1 MPTPPVSKLPAFHP
15 LVHEITPSLSPAEVF
30 DRLAALPHCIFF
42 DSAQQDS
49 KLGRFS
55 YLAADPFKM
64 LRVSGGN
71 ESPFVQF
78 ENQLSDCSF
87 ERVPELPAFQGGAAG
102 LFGYD
107 LGHSWE
113 RLPRT
118 RYNEFGLPVLA
129 VGFYDTVIAF
139 DHAQDRSWIIAQGW
153 PERTPVKRERRA
165 SERLQQFRALVES
178 NSTAA
183 PERPHQQAVTLAGE
197 HYPVTPIGRRG
208 TTALRSNFSSDGFQE
223 AVAAAIEYIHAGD
236 LFQVNLAQR
245 LLLPQNCDSIALYQ
259 RLRKE
264 NPAPFAGFFDLG
276 DYQIVSASPERFLQ
290 VNEGRVETRP
300 IKGTRRRMTGA
311 EAELFNGSELKQSVK
326 DRAENVM
333 IVDLMRND
341 LSRVCEPA
349 SVVVDQLCEVENY
362 QYVQHLVSAVTGK
375 LSAGKTV
382 FDLISASFPGGSITG
397 APKVRAMEV
406 ISTLEP
412 HARGAYCGSLG
423 YLTPDGHLDLS
434 ILIRTIT
441 AGGGWWQMPVGGG
454 IVAQSDPA
462 DEYAE
467 TWHKAEGLLRA
478 VL

>member
-1 MPTPPVSKLPAFHP
+1 MPTPPVPKIPAFHP
-15 LVHEITPSLSPAEVF
+15 LVYEISPCLSAAEVF
-30 DRLAALPHCIFF
+30 DRLATLPHCIFF

-55 YLAADPFKM
+55 YLAADPFTM
-64 LRVSGGN
+64 IRIAGGN

-78 ENQLSDCSF
+78 ENLLTDCPF

-113 RLPRT
+113 KLPAT
-118 RYNEFGLPVLA
+118 RYNEFDLPVLA

-139 DHAQDRSWIIAQGW
+139 DHVRDRAWIISQGW
-153 PERTPVKRERRA
+153 PERTPELRECRA
-165 SERLQQFRALVES
+165 SERLQQFRTLVEGVQV
-178 NSTAA
+178 AA
-183 PERPHQQAVTLAGE
+183 PERTRQQAVTITGA
-197 HYPVTPIGRRG
+197 HYPVTPFGRRK
-208 TTALRSNFSSDGFQE
+208 AAPLRSNFSSDGFQE

-236 LFQVNLAQR
+236 VFQVNLAQR
-245 LLLPQNCDSIALYQ
+245 LLMPQSSDSIALYQ
-259 RLRKE
+259 RLRKK

-276 DYQIVSASPERFLQ
+276 DYQIVSASPERFLR

-300 IKGTRRRMTGA
+300 IKGTRQRVTGA
-311 EAELFNGSELKQSVK
+311 EADLFTGSELKQSVK

-341 LSRVCEPA
+341 LSRVCDPA

-362 QYVQHLVSAVTGK
+362 QYVQHLVSAVTGE

-382 FDLISASFPGGSITG
+382 FDLITASFPGGSITG
-397 APKVRAMEV
+397 APKVRAME
-406 ISTLEP
+406 IIAALEP

-478 VL
+478 VF